1 MDQIIEISL
10 VEVAVPVVV
19 GLVPG
24 KVYLALLAVYA
35 HGIPGVAV
43 IHYASV
49 GDFGCVEEL
58 LTDALLAL
66 AGALAACEATFG
78 RAPVGRMVVVQLVDG
93 PAMQPKGHVILGVRG
108 PGSLLCYSAVDDLR
122 DRGARVVVN
131 LDNGRIPQLV
141 KAVSAVREIAI

>member
-1 MDQIIEISL
+1 MSL

-19 GLVPG
+19 GLVLG
-24 KVYLALLAVYA
+24 KVYLTPLAVYA

-43 IHYASV
+43 THYASV
-49 GDFGCVEEL
+49 GDSGCVGEL
-58 LTDALLAL
+58 LVDALLAL
-66 AGALAACEATFG
+66 AGALAACEAAFG

-93 PAMQPKGHVILGVRG
+93 PVMQPKGHAILGVRG
-108 PGSLLCYSAVDDLR
+108 SGPLLCYSAVDDLR

-131 LDNGRIPQLV
+131 LDNGRSPQLV

>member
-1 MDQIIEISL
+1 M
-10 VEVAVPVVV
+10 
-19 GLVPG
+19 
-24 KVYLALLAVYA
+24 
-35 HGIPGVAV
+35 AV

-66 AGALAACEATFG
+66 AGALAACEVTFG

-93 PAMQPKGHVILGVRG
+93 PAMRSKGHVTLGVRG

-122 DRGARVVVN
+122 DRGGAR
-131 LDNGRIPQLV
+131 GR
-141 KAVSAVREIAI
+141 